1 MADKQSALL
10 LTKQLKELKKTPVA
24 GFSAGLVGDDIYA
37 WDVMVIGPEGTL
49 YEGGFFNATLTF
61 PLDYPQNPPKMT
73 FTSEIWHPNVYY
85 PSGEVC
91 VSILHP
97 PGKRARAVR

>member
-1 MADKQSALL
+1 MLMLPPPMHRPRADR
-10 LTKQLKELKKTPVA
+10 
-24 GFSAGLVGDDIYA
+24 
-37 WDVMVIGPEGTL
+37 DVMVIGPEGTL

-91 VSILHP
+91 ISILHP
-97 PGKRARAVR
+97 PGKGVGRGRGACKDA